1 MRFIYTTDLHGNIA
15 KYEKILDIAVK
26 SKINLIH
33 LGADLLPKESPL
45 DHVQHRFIEG
55 FLQDYY
61 RRCVDQGI
69 KVLSFFGNDDL
80 YTLKSSFRAYG
91 DLLDETFYKQDGY
104 EFTAY
109 GYVQDYK
116 FGLKTACKID
126 RPGWVCPDAYISA
139 PIDPLISG
147 WDRISDVRQY
157 FLDKGT
163 IEDDLRYLSVSSTSI
178 VALHQPPIGLDL
190 DVCYNNRRVGSKS
203 VYSWIEHK
211 QPLVVL
217 SGHIHESF
225 TCTGQWKGLIGKT
238 TVIQPGQLKNLS
250 YVVIEIDGSVK
261 AKYHEVEM

>member
-61 RRCVDQGI
+61 RRCVDQDI

-116 FGLKTACKID
+116 FGLKTACKND
-126 RPGWVCPDAYISA
+126 RPGWVCPEHYISS
-139 PIDPLISG
+139 PVDPLVSG
-147 WDRISDVRQY
+147 WDRIPDVRQY
-157 FLDKGT
+157 FLSKGT
-163 IEDDLRYLSVSSTSI
+163 IEEDLRYLSVGPKTI
-178 VALHQPPIGLDL
+178 VALHQPPVGLGL
-190 DVCYNNRRVGSKS
+190 DVCYDDRRVGS
-203 VYSWIEHK
+203 VAVHSWIEQK
-211 QPLVVL
+211 QPLLVL

-225 TCTGQWKGLIGKT
+225 SCSELWKGQIGKSL
-238 TVIQPGQLKNLS
+238 VIQPGQLRNLS
-250 YVVIEIDGSVK
+250 YVFIEVTDTIE
-261 AKYHEVEM
+261 AERHEIEL